1 MKKIMT
7 VFIMLLILI
16 SCNSKKEELNEE
28 MKQKIQQDISKID
41 SNMSKADMENMMVLA
56 KINYSSNPEIAIMYF
71 EKLSRYNPEA
81 AMYAADYYID
91 KKDDIN
97 YEKYQKI
104 AAEAGINK
112 AMYNLAWFYSKVG
125 KYREAAEWYLK
136 FLEKNEGNEDAM
148 LNLGLTYGKWEK
160 YEEADKI
167 FKKLGLN
174 EGNGMYYTA
183 VYYKTE
189 KQYDKAEKIYRKM
202 IAEGDGNGYFGL
214 GQMYEDEFKK
224 KKEAEEFY
232 KKGAEMGE
240 MKSAF
245 TIGDKYFDKDKW
257 EESIKYF
264 KIAAEKGNVKAM
276 FNVGLAYKIIG
287 NRTGK
292 YKEAKEWFQKAAEN
306 GSEAAKKELK
316 ELERYV
322 IE

>member
-16 SCNSKKEELNEE
+16 SCNSKKEALNEE

-71 EKLSRYNPEA
+71 EKLSKYNPEA

-183 VYYKTE
+183 MYYKTE

-202 IAEGDGNGYFGL
+202 IAKGDGNGYFGL

>member
-1 MKKIMT
+1 MT

-71 EKLSRYNPEA
+71 EKLSKYNPEA

-183 VYYKTE
+183 MYYKTE
-189 KQYDKAEKIYRKM
+189 K
-202 IAEGDGNGYFGL
+202 
-214 GQMYEDEFKK
+214 
-224 KKEAEEFY
+224 
-232 KKGAEMGE
+232 
-240 MKSAF
+240 
-245 TIGDKYFDKDKW
+245 
-257 EESIKYF
+257 
-264 KIAAEKGNVKAM
+264 
-276 FNVGLAYKIIG
+276 
-287 NRTGK
+287 
-292 YKEAKEWFQKAAEN
+292 
-306 GSEAAKKELK
+306 
-316 ELERYV
+316 
-322 IE
+322 